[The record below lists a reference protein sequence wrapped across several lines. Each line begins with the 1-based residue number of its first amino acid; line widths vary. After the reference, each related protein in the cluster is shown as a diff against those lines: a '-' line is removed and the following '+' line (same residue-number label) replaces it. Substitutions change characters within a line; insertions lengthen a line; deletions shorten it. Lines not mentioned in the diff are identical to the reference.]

1 MNSSDHS
8 DPLRGEETA
17 SVPAVASCSAD
28 QDEMKRAAARQLIEN
43 YYYQLTSGCGDSSC
57 DNQCCASCPDF
68 SYKSVDRN
76 QLALQAVT
84 LSRSRARLCEG
95 IPQKYAKFPVQESGG
110 TQAAASGSSKGNSR
124 DDGTSVDLQGGAK
137 SKITQSPSGASID
150 TLSASSSRADQSKE
164 TKISHEVQFLDEER
178 VASLVKQGH
187 ATGNWNHL
195 IRTIGFVFSNP
206 DSLML
211 SFQRQDSVSRQQ
223 HQDPDKDIDD
233 TEADAMHVDKIP
245 VQEQGDRARDSPSP
259 TKGKSNRET
268 EISDADCRLTVDLD
282 SLHRSF
288 EQLTSIPGQ
297 PFEGALINALLTLAR
312 TVEMDFK
319 YHHTLETNPRFL
331 NIFLIIMEFPELHS
345 PEYLDTAFPAVCKA
359 LGKMPVSGQA
369 RLAKLWALYGKER
382 LMDMVHMLQQLMT
395 VRIINNEG
403 RWGRSFHLNDDDAIV
418 GACSV
423 LKVVYYASL
432 YGGAHDSH
440 ELVEEEKI
448 AHEADLIHEAMGIEP
463 KEQSQPKEDPL
474 EKELGVSAIN
484 VRQPLIPYEEFV
496 NEPLNEHIDIS
507 TDYACYRAEPD
518 SKFSFMTHNFV
529 LTTASKHMS
538 MYFDNRI
545 RMLHERRTSLLQT
558 IMHGSPPMPYL
569 RIRVRRDHV
578 VDDALVNLEMVAME
592 NPADLKK
599 QLFVEFD
606 GEQGLDEGGVSKEF
620 FQLIVEELF
629 NPDIGM
635 FTFNEK
641 THHFWFN
648 PMSFEND
655 GQFTLIGIVLGLAIY
670 NSCILDIHLPMV
682 VYRKLLGKKGVFQDL
697 FDVDPTLA
705 SSLNHMLEYDGDDFE
720 DVFMQTFK
728 IGFHD
733 IFGTSVSHELKEGG
747 ADITVTQDNKQEFV
761 DLYADFILNKSIE
774 RQFRAFKRGFTMV
787 TSESP
792 LKTLFRPDE
801 VEMLVCG
808 SKEFDFHALEEATEY
823 DGGFTSDSAT
833 VQNFWQVVHEFS
845 EEDKKKLLQ
854 FSTGSDRV
862 PVGGLSKLK
871 FIVARN
877 GPDSDKLPTS
887 HTCFNVLLL
896 PDYSTKEKLRERLVK
911 AINYAKGF
919 GML

>member
-1 MNSSDHS
+1 MNSPDHN
-8 DPLRGEETA
+8 DPRRGEETA
-17 SVPAVASCSAD
+17 SDPAVASSGEN

-43 YYYQLTSGCGDSSC
+43 YYYQLTSGCGNSNC
-57 DNQCCASCPDF
+57 DNQCCASCPEF

-76 QLALQAVT
+76 RLAVQAVT
-84 LSRSRARLCEG
+84 LSRSRARLCDG
-95 IPQKYAKFPVQESGG
+95 IPQKYAKFPVQESSG
-110 TQAAASGSSKGNSR
+110 TQAAASGSKNNNS
-124 DDGTSVDLQGGAK
+124 GSLTSG
-137 SKITQSPSGASID
+137 SGSVKPKV
-150 TLSASSSRADQSKE
+150 TFSSSVCTGSSSTNSKDAK
-164 TKISHEVQFLDEER
+164 TAAQVSFLDEEK
-178 VASLVKQGH
+178 VKSLIQQGQDS
-187 ATGNWNHL
+187 GNWNLL
-195 IRTIGFVFSNP
+195 IRTIGSVFSNP

-211 SFQRQDSVSRQQ
+211 SFRCSDSHSPKQQ
-223 HQDPDKDIDD
+223 HIDPDKDIDD
-233 TEADAMHVDKIP
+233 TEADAMHVDKMPI
-245 VQEQGDRARDSPSP
+245 QEQGDQPCIASSSSTDIAD
-259 TKGKSNRET
+259 RELS
-268 EISDADCRLTVDLD
+268 SDVDRQMTVDMD
-282 SLHRSF
+282 SLHRAF
-288 EQLTSIPGQ
+288 EELISIPNQ
-297 PFEGALINALLTLAR
+297 PFQGSLINALLTLAR
-312 TVEMDFK
+312 TVDMDFK
-319 YHHTLETNPRFL
+319 YHHSLERNPNYI
-331 NIFLIIMEFPELHS
+331 NIFIIVMEFPDLHS
-345 PEYLDTAFPAVCKA
+345 PEYLDAAFPALCRS
-359 LGKMPVSGQA
+359 LGRMPVSGQA
-369 RLAKLWALYGKER
+369 RLVRVWARYGRDR
-382 LMDMVHMLQQLMT
+382 LMSMVHMLQQLVT
-395 VRIINNEG
+395 VRVINNEG
-403 RWGRSFHLNDDDAIV
+403 RWGRTFHLNDDDAIV

-432 YGGAHDSH
+432 YGGVPDSP

-474 EKELGVSAIN
+474 EKELGISAIN
-484 VRQPLIPYEEFV
+484 IRKPLIPYDEFV

-507 TDYACYRAEPD
+507 TDYTYYRGEPEN
-518 SKFSFMTHNFV
+518 KFSFLTHSFV

-592 NPADLKK
+592 NPTDLKK

-641 THHFWFN
+641 TRQFWFN

-670 NSCILDIHLPMV
+670 NSCILDVHLPMV

-705 SSLNHMLEYDGDDFE
+705 SSLQHMLDYEGDDFE
-720 DVFMQTFK
+720 DIFMQPFK

-733 IFGTSVSHELKEGG
+733 IFGNSVSHELKDGG
-747 ADITVTQDNKQEFV
+747 VDITVTQENKQEFV

-774 RQFRAFKRGFTMV
+774 RQFRAFKRGFIMV
-787 TSESP
+787 TNESP

-823 DGGFTSDSAT
+823 DGGFTSDSPT
-833 VQNFWQVVHEFS
+833 VKHFWEVVHDFS
-845 EEDKKKLLQ
+845 EEDKKRLLQ
-854 FSTGSDRV
+854 FTTGSDRV

-871 FIVARN
+871 FIIARN

-896 PDYSTKEKLRERLVK
+896 PDYATKEKLQERLVK